1 MYLSM
6 FTKKNP
12 KTAKALNRFL
22 FQYYLRYTE
31 SLIERIYRIFILGE
45 ENHMH
50 KHYTCIHIIY
60 FEEIFFLIKIDIFLA
75 VLNIYIQ
82 KVVKKFVSGY

>member
-1 MYLSM
+1 M
-6 FTKKNP
+6 FIKKSP

-60 FEEIFFLIKIDIFLA
+60 FEEFFFLIKIDIFLA
-75 VLNIYIQ
+75 VLNIIY
-82 KVVKKFVSGY
+82 KKL